1 MLTFPEEHLILQ
13 LKSFMFLHKKFT
25 FYWGSRDKIIYFPP
39 LLTKQKVFLIC
50 FKINREQFQNKSQ
63 DKFTYKK

>member
-1 MLTFPEEHLILQ
+1 
-13 LKSFMFLHKKFT
+13 MFLHKKFT